1 VLQLS
6 SRERGEKNMH
16 EAPIIM
22 LGGFRL
28 DLSVLLM
35 LVVTGAI
42 VFIFAV
48 LATRRLSVENPGKL
62 QNFMEWAVEFVRNLI
77 SSTMD
82 MKKGKHFI
90 SLALS
95 MIMFIFVGNMLGLPL
110 VAVSEVTDVNQAQ
123 VFGQP
128 IVTAVEAFEE
138 AHAKDP
144 EAHPHVELAWW
155 KSPTADLSVT
165 MGLAL
170 VAFLVSHGL
179 GLFRNTKGY
188 LQHYLKPFALF
199 LPINLIETAS
209 KLLTHGMRLFAN
221 IFAGEVLIATILKLT
236 TFKVFGAIAAIPLLM
251 VWQGFSIFIGAIQ
264 AFVFVILMMVYIS
277 QSIETHD
284 EH

>member
-1 VLQLS
+1 
-6 SRERGEKNMH
+6 MH

-28 DLSVLLM
+28 DLSVVLM
-35 LVVTGAI
+35 LVVTGAL

-95 MIMFIFVGNMLGLPL
+95 MIMFIFVGNMLGLPFQ
-110 VAVSEVTDVNQAQ
+110 AVTGMDKVEQAQ

-128 IVTAVEAFEE
+128 IVTAVEAFEK

-144 EAHPHVELAWW
+144 NAHPHVELAWW

-179 GLFRNTKGY
+179 GLFRNTRGY
-188 LQHYLKPFALF
+188 LKHYLQPFALF

-221 IFAGEVLIATILKLT
+221 IFAGEVLITTILKLT

-277 QSIETHD
+277 QSIETHE